1 MLKKYELEY
10 GGQTLSIE
18 TGKLAEQAN
27 GAVLVQ
33 LGDTILL
40 ATACVSRNQR
50 PGTDFFPLTVDF
62 EERAYAAGKI
72 PGNHFRRE
80 GRPPEPSILICRLT
94 DRSIRPFFP
103 KGIRNDVQVILTT
116 LSSDQETLPDIMAII
131 GASTALMISD
141 IPFEGPIAAAKVG
154 LIDGE
159 FVLNPGASQLEES
172 DLELVVSGT
181 SDAIVMVEAGAQ
193 ELPEEKMLDA
203 LRFGHRNIQP
213 VIELQQQMRDE
224 IGKAKM
230 TLEVT
235 KVAAEIRD
243 AVEPVARERLPSIV
257 FLPDKTERRNLEHQL
272 FDDLTKQLGETAN
285 EDQISSVV
293 SDVETEVVR
302 NGILDEGK
310 RPDGRKLDEIR
321 PISCEVGIL
330 PRTHGSGLFTR
341 GQTQILTVA
350 TLGSSGDAQR
360 IVNIGVESSKR
371 YIHHY
376 NFPPYSTGE
385 AKRIGSAGRRE
396 VGHGVLAERALA
408 PVLPT
413 AGDFPYTLRLV
424 SEALS
429 SNGSTSMGSV
439 CGSSLALM
447 DAGVPIK
454 APVAGVAM
462 GMVSEESGRHSIL
475 TDIQGIED
483 HLGDMDFKVA
493 GTASGITALQMD
505 VKIKGL
511 SEALL
516 VEALEQARIGR
527 LFILDK
533 MLATIGES
541 RKEMSEYAP
550 RIYKTRIPP
559 DKIGTLIGPGGKVIR
574 GLQETYGVRIDIEED
589 GNVLVSSTDF
599 SGGQN
604 AVSEIERMCK
614 DVEIGEEY
622 LGKVTRITNFG
633 VFVEILPGKDGLVR
647 LGDLAEYRVNRA
659 EDVVSLGD
667 EIMVKV
673 MEIDAQ
679 GRVNLSRR
687 AVLDGSTELAPVPP
701 GRDGPG
707 GRRPGGRPYNDG
719 GPRGGNRGG
728 FPRRGR
734 GDDPRPHQGPSDRYR
749 G

>member
-27 GAVLVQ
+27 GAVLVR
-33 LGDTILL
+33 LGDTIVL
-40 ATACVSRNQR
+40 ATACVSRSQR
-50 PGTDFFPLTVDF
+50 PGMDFFPLTVDF
-62 EERAYAAGKI
+62 EERAYAGGKI

-116 LSSDQETLPDIMAII
+116 LSSDQEILPDVMAII
-131 GASTALMISD
+131 GASTALTISD
-141 IPFEGPIAAAKVG
+141 IPFDGPIAASKVG
-154 LIDGE
+154 LINGE
-159 FVLNPGASQLEES
+159 LVLNPSTSQLEES
-172 DLELVVSGT
+172 DLELVISGT
-181 SDAIVMVEAGAQ
+181 SDAVVMVEAGAQ
-193 ELPEEKMLDA
+193 ELPEEKMLEA
-203 LRFGHRNIQP
+203 LRFGHESIQP
-213 VIELQQQMRDE
+213 IIELQQQMRDE

-230 TLEVT
+230 TLEIV
-235 KVAAEIRD
+235 KVATEVRD
-243 AVEPVARERLPSIV
+243 AVEPVARERLPSMV
-257 FLPDKTERRNLEHQL
+257 YLPDKTERQDLEHQL

-285 EDQISSVV
+285 EDEISSVI

-302 NGILDEGK
+302 KGILDAGK

-321 PISCEVGIL
+321 PISCEVGVL

-385 AKRIGSAGRRE
+385 AKRIGSPGRRE

-408 PVLPT
+408 RVLPSQD
-413 AGDFPYTLRLV
+413 DFPYTLRLV

-462 GMVSEESGRHSIL
+462 GMVSEESGKHAIL

-493 GTASGITALQMD
+493 GTATGITALQMD

-516 VEALEQARIGR
+516 AEALEQARAGR

-541 RKEMSEYAP
+541 RTEMSEYAP
-550 RIYKTRIPP
+550 RIYKTQIPP

-574 GLQETYGVRIDIEED
+574 GLQETYSVRIDLDEE

-599 SGGQN
+599 SGAQN
-604 AVSEIERMCK
+604 AISEIERMCK

-622 LGKVTRITNFG
+622 LGKVVRITNFG

-687 AVLDGSTELAPVPP
+687 AVLDGSTELAPIPP

-707 GRRPGGRPYNDG
+707 GRRPGGRPFNAG

-728 FPRRGR
+728 PPRRGR
-734 GDDPRPHQGPSDRYR
+734 GDFRPHQGPSSRPRD
-749 G
+749 

>member
-27 GAVLVQ
+27 GAVLVRH
-33 LGDTILL
+33 GDTIVL
-40 ATACVSRNQR
+40 ATACVSRSQR

-103 KGIRNDVQVILTT
+103 KRIRNDVQVVLTT
-116 LSSDQETLPDIMAII
+116 LSSDPEIVPDVLSII
-131 GASTALMISD
+131 GASTALTISD
-141 IPFEGPIAAAKVG
+141 IPFEGPIAATKVG
-154 LIDGE
+154 LVNGE
-159 FVLNPGASQLEES
+159 LVLNPTTSQLEES
-172 DLELVVSGT
+172 DLDLVVSGT

-193 ELPEEKMLDA
+193 QLPEDKMLEA
-203 LRFGHRNIQP
+203 LRFAHSGMQP
-213 VIELQQQMRDE
+213 IIELQQQMRDE
-224 IGKAKM
+224 IGKEKL
-230 TLEVT
+230 TLEVA
-235 KVAAEIRD
+235 KVPEEIRD
-243 AVEPVARERLPSIV
+243 AVAPVARDRLPSIV
-257 FLPDKTERRNLEHQL
+257 FLPDKTERRELEHQL
-272 FDDLTKQLGETAN
+272 FEDLTEQLGETATA
-285 EDQISSVV
+285 DQISSVI

-302 NGILDEGK
+302 QGILEDGK
-310 RPDGRKLDEIR
+310 RPDGRKLDEVR

-350 TLGSSGDAQR
+350 TFGSAGDAQR
-360 IVNIGVESSKR
+360 IVNIGAEMSKR

-396 VGHGVLAERALA
+396 VGHGVLAERALLR
-408 PVLPT
+408 VLPSE
-413 AGDFPYTLRLV
+413 DEFPYTLRLV

-439 CGSSLALM
+439 CGSTLALM

-462 GMVSEESGRHSIL
+462 GLVSEESGRYAIL
-475 TDIQGIED
+475 SDIQGIED

-493 GTASGITALQMD
+493 GSATGITALQMD

-516 VEALEQARIGR
+516 VEAMEQARVGR

-533 MLATIGES
+533 MLATISES

-550 RIYKTRIPP
+550 RIYKTQIPP

-574 GLQETYGVRIDIEED
+574 GLQETYSVRIDLDEE

-599 SGGQN
+599 SGAQN
-604 AVSEIERMCK
+604 AISEIERMCK

-622 LGKVTRITNFG
+622 LGKVVRITNFG

-687 AVLDGSTELAPVPP
+687 AVLDGSTELAPIPP

-707 GRRPGGRPYNDG
+707 GRRPGGRYYNDG
-719 GPRGGNRGG
+719 GPRGGRGG
-728 FPRRGR
+728 HSRRGR
-734 GDDPRPHQGPSDRYR
+734 GDFRSHQGPGSRYR